1 MSSSKQSVPKRLR
14 ARGERKS
21 QGRPTLQWTIK
32 RSAIDN
38 ASKIMQSA
46 SRLDRGDKE
55 RASERTPS
63 FIYRP
68 QMPRMQGRA
77 RIRQIDSVLS
87 RRVRQNLFSIQ
98 YRR

>member
-55 RASERTPS
+55 RASERANAFLYLSTPNAKNAG
-63 FIYRP
+63 
-68 QMPRMQGRA
+68 QGENPA
-77 RIRQIDSVLS
+77 
-87 RRVRQNLFSIQ
+87 N
-98 YRR
+98 